1 MSIGDHVTGST
12 VVHSDRARPGAENR
26 AHPRRG
32 AVLVAAIV
40 GLGVLCLLSVA
51 LGARD
56 LALNQVFTALFSPTG
71 SEADAIVRDLRL
83 PRTVLG
89 VLVGLSLGLAG
100 AVAQALTRN
109 PLADPGLLGI
119 SGGASFGIVLSVTTM
134 GLSTASGYIWFAF
147 AGAALASV
155 ATYLLGG
162 VGGRDASPIK
172 LAVAGIAVTFL
183 LSSFTSAMVLSDPQA
198 LDRYRFW
205 SAGSLVGQDFDT
217 ILRILPFVLIG
228 ALLALGT
235 GPALNSLALGDD
247 VAASL
252 GHRLRLVRFRG
263 MLAVTLL
270 TGAAVSLAGPLVF
283 VGLVI
288 PHAARLLIGSDHRR
302 LLPTVMLMS
311 PCLLLAADILGRV
324 IARPAEIQVGI
335 ISVFIGAPVFVTL
348 VRRRRLTE
356 L

>member
-1 MSIGDHVTGST
+1 M
-12 VVHSDRARPGAENR
+12 
-26 AHPRRG
+26 
-32 AVLVAAIV
+32 LVAAIV